1 MPGITFAK
9 TMSDCQL
16 MRSALEP
23 LLKDMPH
30 LQVEYDELGSF
41 LDGSLGLIRQQEDL
55 KGQLRQITRRRR
67 EAEQQGQDL
76 YSRVAA
82 QLRGKLGFKNEVLL
96 SFGVPPRR
104 RRVRRSPEAK
114 PPAETPPPADGT
126 SPETR

>member
-9 TMSDCQL
+9 TTSDCHL

-30 LQVEYDELGSF
+30 LQGEYDELGSF
-41 LDGSLGLIRQQEDL
+41 LEGARGLLRQQEDL
-55 KGQLRQITRRRR
+55 KAQLRQITRLRR

-82 QLRGKLGFKNEVLL
+82 QLRGKLGFKNETLL
-96 SFGVPPRR
+96 SFGVAPRR

-126 SPETR
+126 PPETK